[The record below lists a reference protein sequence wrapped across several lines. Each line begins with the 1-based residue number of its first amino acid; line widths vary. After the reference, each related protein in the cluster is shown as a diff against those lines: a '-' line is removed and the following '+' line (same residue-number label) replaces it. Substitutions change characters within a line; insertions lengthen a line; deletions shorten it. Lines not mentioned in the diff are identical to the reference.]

1 MRRPLVDI
9 PNSRRSTVIKNRL
22 SAQRSY
28 LNKKQAVNTLEKET
42 PKNVSISN
50 GTACIKTRVIS
61 QHRKEES
68 SAEKVCKAK
77 KTVLESM
84 LHGHQKI
91 INKTMERHD
100 SDNKNS
106 PISIYKPLIK
116 NIIIP
121 SFNPFNFI
129 SHHSTKVLY
138 NFGWVL
144 GTSC

>member
-9 PNSRRSTVIKNRL
+9 PNSRRSTIIKNRL

-42 PKNVSISN
+42 LKNVSIPN
-50 GTACIKTRVIS
+50 GTACMKTRVMS
-61 QHRKEES
+61 QNRKEEPF
-68 SAEKVCKAK
+68 ADKDYEAK

-91 INKTMERHD
+91 NKAMERQD
-100 SDNKNS
+100 SDNKNI
-106 PISIYKPLIK
+106 PILIYKPLIK

-121 SFNPFNFI
+121 SFNPSNFI

-144 GTSC
+144 GTNC